1 MRFKARAAGLE
12 RQQKER
18 RAIGLTETGH
28 QLVAL
33 AAAQAAMQPERIA
46 AAAAGRVD
54 RQPFAPARVWRKQ
67 QRLFAGLQNRVNQ
80 LLAAGQLA
88 GAAGQIGAVGQV
100 VGGVVADLLEPG
112 QARQYKILAFD
123 AIAGGGLLQQL
134 IGHRLV
140 QGGLLF
146 AQLAEFDLLNF
157 AR

>member
-18 RAIGLTETGH
+18 WAIGLTETGH

-140 QGGLLF
+140 LGGLLF

>member
-18 RAIGLTETGH
+18 WAIGLTETGH

-88 GAAGQIGAVGQV
+88 GAAGQV